1 MHQQPDPYSDGP
13 QGPDQGP
20 HPWDSPFQQHASGGY
35 EAPLPVESPILTIGD
50 ISISQ
55 STAVTPSGRIP
66 LKGSIWTVTD
76 MSRTEENIPAWAI
89 VVAILFIWTCF
100 LSLLFLL
107 VKDRRTTGHV
117 QVSVQGG
124 GMYHST
130 AIPAHHPGTGPHIH
144 QQVNYVRS
152 LAA

>member
-1 MHQQPDPYSDGP
+1 MHQQPDPYPEGP
-13 QGPDQGP
+13 QGPYNR
-20 HPWDSPFQQHASGGY
+20 DSPFPQHASGGY
-35 EAPLPVESPILTIGD
+35 GAPLPDETPILTIGD

-55 STAVTPSGRIP
+55 NTAVTPSGRIP
-66 LKGSIWTVTD
+66 LKGSVWTVTD

-107 VKDRRTTGHV
+107 VKERKTTGHV

-130 AIPAHHPGTGPHIH
+130 AVPAHHPGTAPHIH

>member
-1 MHQQPDPYSDGP
+1 PDPYSDGP

-35 EAPLPVESPILTIGD
+35 EAPLPDDSPILTIGD

-66 LKGSIWTVTD
+66 LNGSIWTVPD
-76 MSRTEENIPAWAI
+76 LSRTEGTSPPWAT
-89 VVAILFIWTCF
+89 VVAMLITWPCC
-100 LSLLFLL
+100 LSLLSLL
-107 VKDRRTTGHV
+107 VKDSGPTGHA

-124 GMYHST
+124 RLHHST
-130 AIPAHHPGTGPHIH
+130 AIPAHHPATRPHIH

-152 LAA
+152 PAA